1 MSISYDL
8 TSSDAFLIT
17 DMQLDFLPGGSLPV
31 AGGDEII
38 PFINKYIKLFDTAQ
52 AHVIASRD
60 WHPANHISFEA
71 QGGPWPP
78 HCIQQTPG
86 ANFSPDL
93 KLPKN
98 TLIVSKATNPI
109 REAYSAFDS
118 TDLANQ
124 LRQLRIRRLFVSGLA
139 TDYCVVNTVLDAR
152 KLGFEVVILI
162 DAILGI
168 NVKPGDVDRAIA
180 AILQSGAQQATI
192 ADFQETEDSLLLT
205 EEGFDSLAEK
215 PSMLNDAKTKARMRS
230 RGVKKRIKTE
240 H

>member
-31 AGGDEII
+31 AGGDEIL

-60 WHPANHISFEA
+60 WHPTNHISFKA

-124 LRQLRIRRLFVSGLA
+124 LRKLRIRRLFVSGLA

-192 ADFQETEDSLLLT
+192 ADFQEMEDSLLLT
-205 EEGFDSLAEK
+205 EEEFDSLAEK

>member
-152 KLGFEVVILI
+152 KLGFEVVILT